1 QHYDQD
7 LPKVKCYPNQLHQV
21 VMNLVANAIDAIPG
35 EGKIYISGEF
45 SSSDNNV
52 TIRIKDTGAGIPS
65 DIQEKIFDPFF
76 TTKDAGKGTGL
87 GLYITYNI
95 IKSLNGDIKVNSAP
109 NQGAEFTITLT
120 AYE

>member
-1 QHYDQD
+1 
-7 LPKVKCYPNQLHQV
+7 
-21 VMNLVANAIDAIPG
+21 MNLVANAIDAIPG
-35 EGKIYISGEF
+35 EGKIYISGQY
-45 SSSDNNV
+45 SNADNNV
-52 TIRIKDTGAGIPS
+52 TIRIKDTGTGIPS

-120 AYE
+120 VYE